1 MDWHRCNHLNDRIIW
16 YWKKKLDLV
25 NQLNGWKQ
33 LTPKNNLSIEYILF
47 ALREIM
53 FTVVHHV
60 CCFSFTNSFH
70 NRSCWYCYMQQYR
83 ILNKAIAV
91 YISTQP
97 SGEFY
102 QSCFTVFTTYW
113 SVIKIG
119 VILLR
124 TWKIFCII
132 VRKM

>member
-33 LTPKNNLSIEYILF
+33 LTPKTIYQLNTYYLPFEKSCLRQSTTFVVFHLQTPFTTEVVGIVICNNTEYLIKPSLSI
-47 ALREIM
+47 
-53 FTVVHHV
+53 
-60 CCFSFTNSFH
+60 
-70 NRSCWYCYMQQYR
+70 YR
-83 ILNKAIAV
+83 
-91 YISTQP
+91 QP

-102 QSCFTVFTTYW
+102 WSFTVFTTYW

-119 VILLR
+119 VILRR